1 AAEREQQVE
10 QADADRD
17 VNHRYRLVR
26 HDHLRVDRERAR
38 DRDTLALSARKL
50 MWIFGD
56 EVVRWREV
64 DPLEELADRGEGLA
78 AAACL
83 LVSIDRG
90 RERLED
96 RARRIECGIGIL
108 ADTLHRRPEEGESG
122 A

>member
-1 AAEREQQVE
+1 
-10 QADADRD
+10 
-17 VNHRYRLVR
+17 
-26 HDHLRVDRERAR
+26 LRVDRERAR

-83 LVSIDRG
+83 LVSIERG

-96 RARRIECGIGIL
+96 RARRIEWGIGFL
-108 ADTLHRRPEEGESG
+108 VARLHGTPEAGEMG
-122 A
+122 ALRLDR